1 MATCFFCANPP
12 NSKEDL
18 FPRWILKRVKTREP
32 LSRRIGNA
40 EADLTWDQ
48 EVRIPCV
55 CMKCNNGWMSR
66 MEVKRGPLIGNLLAD
81 ISMPLD
87 MGQQMSIAE
96 WALKCAMV
104 IDAGR
109 VGERFF
115 RPDESHEFKKSR
127 AIPNG
132 TGVWIGRFAGSSLS
146 AINGGA
152 TLQDMDGKT
161 LADFH
166 VFTMLV
172 GHLVMQVLSIH
183 ERPGHQIRTI
193 NLAAA
198 NSQDWS
204 LLLRQIWPTIKK
216 ISWPPPLSFSNYG
229 AHPYGELVYRWR
241 EQKGHS
247 VIVTTPNPAAISP
260 PKP

>member
-1 MATCFFCANPP
+1 
-12 NSKEDL
+12 
-18 FPRWILKRVKTREP
+18 
-32 LSRRIGNA
+32 
-40 EADLTWDQ
+40 
-48 EVRIPCV
+48 
-55 CMKCNNGWMSR
+55 MKCNNGWMSR